1 MMKKI
6 VFSLALIVAATL
18 SAPAQ
23 ILYKISG
30 NGLQKPSFIIGTY
43 HLAPVSFVDSIPG
56 VKAALETA
64 EQACGEIDMS
74 EMTAGENVQKMQA
87 AMMVPEGQT
96 LDKLL
101 TAEQMTRLNTM
112 LKDVLG
118 VDMTNPMVGQQMGR
132 MSPQGLA
139 TQLSVLMYLKKNPN
153 FNPLSSFD
161 GYFQQQ
167 LAQAGKPVKGFETV
181 DFQIDVL
188 FNGTPM
194 EDQVKGLMCIVDNRE
209 WQEQMAED
217 VVNAF
222 FSQDLKAIE
231 EALEKKMG
239 NDCDDTPEE
248 RDRIIYNRNANWLK
262 MMPQM
267 MSEKSTFFAVG
278 AAHLVGEKG
287 VLTGLRKAGYQV
299 EGVK

>member
-1 MMKKI
+1 MKKI
-6 VFSLALIVAATL
+6 MFSLALIVAATL
-18 SAPAQ
+18 SASAQ
-23 ILYKISG
+23 ILYKITG

-56 VKAALETA
+56 LKAALETA
-64 EQACGEIDMS
+64 EQACGEVEIS
-74 EMTAGENVQKMQA
+74 ELTSNESVQKMQA
-87 AMMVPEGQT
+87 AMMLPEGQT

-101 TAEQMTRLNTM
+101 SADELSRLNAL
-112 LKDVLG
+112 LKDLLG
-118 VDMTNPMVGQQMGR
+118 VDLSNPMVAQQLGR
-132 MSPQGLA
+132 MSPQGLS
-139 TQLSVLMYLKKNPN
+139 TQLTVLMYLKKNPD

-167 LAQAGKPVKGFETV
+167 LAQAAKPVKGFETV
-181 DFQIDVL
+181 DFQVDVL

-194 EDQVKGLMCIVDNRE
+194 EDQVKGLMCVVDNRE
-209 WQEQMAED
+209 WQEQMADD
-217 VVNAF
+217 VVSAF

-231 EALEKKMG
+231 DALERKMG
-239 NDCDDTPEE
+239 NDCDDKPEE
-248 RDRIIYNRNANWLK
+248 RDRLIYNRNANWLK

-287 VLTGLRKAGYQV
+287 VLEGLRKAGYQV
-299 EGVK
+299 EGMK

>member
-1 MMKKI
+1 MKKMM
-6 VFSLALIVAATL
+6 FSLALIVAATL

-23 ILYKISG
+23 ILYKITG

-64 EQACGEIDMS
+64 EQACGEVEIS
-74 EMTAGENVQKMQA
+74 ELTSNESVQKMQA
-87 AMMVPEGQT
+87 AMMLPEGQT

-101 TAEQMTRLNTM
+101 SADELSRLNAL
-112 LKDVLG
+112 LKDLLG
-118 VDMTNPMVGQQMGR
+118 VDLSNPMVAQQLGR
-132 MSPQGLA
+132 MSPQGLS
-139 TQLSVLMYLKKNPN
+139 TQLTVLMYLKKNPD
-153 FNPLSSFD
+153 FNPLSPFD

-167 LAQAGKPVKGFETV
+167 MVQAGKPVKGFETV
-181 DFQIDVL
+181 DFQVDVL

-194 EDQVKGLMCIVDNRE
+194 EDQVKGLMCVVDNRE
-209 WQEQMAED
+209 WQEQMADD
-217 VVNAF
+217 VVSAF

-231 EALEKKMG
+231 DALERKMG
-239 NDCDDTPEE
+239 NDCDDKPEE
-248 RDRIIYNRNANWLK
+248 RDRLIYNRNANWLK

-287 VLTGLRKAGYQV
+287 VLEGLRKAGYQV
-299 EGVK
+299 EGMK

>member
-1 MMKKI
+1 MKKI
-6 VFSLALIVAATL
+6 MFSLALIVAATL

-23 ILYKISG
+23 ILYKITG

-64 EQACGEIDMS
+64 EQACGEVEIS
-74 EMTAGENVQKMQA
+74 ELTSNESVQKMQA
-87 AMMVPEGQT
+87 AMMLPEGQT

-101 TAEQMTRLNTM
+101 SADELSRLNAL
-112 LKDVLG
+112 LKDLLG
-118 VDMTNPMVGQQMGR
+118 VDLSNPMAAQQLGR
-132 MSPQGLA
+132 MSPQGLS
-139 TQLSVLMYLKKNPN
+139 TQLTVLMYLKKNPD
-153 FNPLSSFD
+153 FNPLSPFD

-167 LAQAGKPVKGFETV
+167 LAQAGKPVTGFETI

-188 FNGTPM
+188 FHGTPM

-209 WQEQMAED
+209 WMEQMADD
-217 VVNAF
+217 VVSAF

-231 EALEKKMG
+231 DALERKMG
-239 NDCDDTPEE
+239 NDCDDKPEE
-248 RDRIIYNRNANWLK
+248 RDRLIYNRNANWLK

-278 AAHLVGEKG
+278 IAHLVGEKG
-287 VLTGLRKAGYQV
+287 VLEGLRKAGYQV
-299 EGVK
+299 EGMK